1 MLQYLWI
8 LCFLWY
14 VANSSLINFIIEIIN
29 LFQYNIHKLSS
40 LFPMTLNIKSNYTES
55 TFLAQFNPIYQI
67 VLSAENEKY
76 FNKFH
81 IKNFGYHSAL
91 VMAEKDKEK
100 TKFSEIF
107 KGRINLRENSFG
119 LYSSLKIL
127 YLFLQHDAKKKKK
140 NLLNKSSQEGNQTF
154 IR

>member
-1 MLQYLWI
+1 
-8 LCFLWY
+8 
-14 VANSSLINFIIEIIN
+14 
-29 LFQYNIHKLSS
+29 
-40 LFPMTLNIKSNYTES
+40 
-55 TFLAQFNPIYQI
+55 
-67 VLSAENEKY
+67 
-76 FNKFH
+76 
-81 IKNFGYHSAL
+81 
-91 VMAEKDKEK
+91 MAEKDREK

-140 NLLNKSSQEGNQTF
+140 KNLLNKSSQEGNQTF